1 MGHGTGYMGR
11 WYMGRWYMGHELGYF
26 FLHYSYIRHLSGI
39 SHIYLVYISCISH
52 ANLWFIP
59 GISQVYLRLISGIS
73 KELIRHMSGIS
84 HENISYISW
93 IFSVLF
99 TWNSSVRNQIA
110 SQHLHRICA
119 CFLMEVLGKVNCFG
133 KISANG
139 RGGDNHCPGRKLI
152 FHRKIKL
159 FQCL

>member
-1 MGHGTGYMGR
+1 MRMYENPIGSNKNYKFR
-11 WYMGRWYMGHELGYF
+11 FR
-26 FLHYSYIRHLSGI
+26 SPLSGI
-39 SHIYLVYISCISH
+39 SHIYLGYISWISH

-139 RGGDNHCPGRKLI
+139 SM
-152 FHRKIKL
+152 L
-159 FQCL
+159 FFVSVWFGL